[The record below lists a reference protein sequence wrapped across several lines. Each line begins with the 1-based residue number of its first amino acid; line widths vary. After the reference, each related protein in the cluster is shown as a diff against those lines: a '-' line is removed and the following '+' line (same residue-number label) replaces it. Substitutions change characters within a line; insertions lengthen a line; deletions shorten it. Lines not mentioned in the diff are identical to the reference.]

1 MARCAVHRPEH
12 HRPLTILTLYKYADT
27 VSKSLRASS
36 WREARRRDAR
46 ADLVAT
52 AWEIVREDGLGGLSL
67 RDLARRAGITTPTV
81 YAYFESKNAIF
92 DAMFEEAA
100 QSFAD
105 SKLRSAEADGPQSN
119 LVADARRFVDFC
131 TSDVARYQLLFQHLL
146 PGFVPSPQAYAP
158 AVRALEMTREML
170 ARNGVGDPAHWDI
183 WTALM
188 TGLVD
193 QQIANDPGGDRWSRL
208 VDEVVTMFL
217 AHCARTKPTA
227 TPNQSG
233 RRSETKKRSSHA

>member
-1 MARCAVHRPEH
+1 M
-12 HRPLTILTLYKYADT
+12 
-27 VSKSLRASS
+27 SKPAAASN
-36 WREARRRDAR
+36 WRDARRRDAR
-46 ADLVAT
+46 ADLIAT
-52 AWEIVREDGLGGLSL
+52 AWQIVREDGLGALSL

-92 DAMFEEAA
+92 DAMFGEAA

-105 SKLRSAEADGPQSN
+105 SKVEAGDFDDPHGN
-119 LVADARRFVDFC
+119 LVRDAKRFVEFC

-158 AVRALEMTREML
+158 AVRALEMTSETL
-170 ARNGVGDPAHWDI
+170 IRNGVAHPAHLDI

-217 AHCARTKPTA
+217 AHCARTEPTA
-227 TPNQSG
+227 APEQPG
-233 RRSETKKRSSHA
+233 RRSHTEQRSSHA